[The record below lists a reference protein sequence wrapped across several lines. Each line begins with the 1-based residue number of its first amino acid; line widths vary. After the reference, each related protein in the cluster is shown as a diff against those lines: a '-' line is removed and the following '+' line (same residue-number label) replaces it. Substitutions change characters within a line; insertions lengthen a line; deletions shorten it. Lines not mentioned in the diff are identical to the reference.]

1 MNIVRCLLAVAFLCT
16 AAGMWPSNGEAAAYP
31 CRIPQGHGGES
42 NLMPVIGFVD
52 SHILAEGQTL
62 LDIARKYGLG
72 YNQMVLVHPDMAY
85 QKAEDCCEDSEKS
98 AEEAKAAASRAEAAA
113 EKSERIFDKISGK

>member
-1 MNIVRCLLAVAFLCT
+1 
-16 AAGMWPSNGEAAAYP
+16 MWPSNGEAAAYP

-42 NLMPVIGFVD
+42 NLMSVIGFVD
-52 SHILAEGQTL
+52 SHIVAEGQTL

-85 QKAEDCCEDSEKS
+85 QKVEDCCEDSEKS
-98 AEEAKAAASRAEAAA
+98 AEEAKAAASRAEPPLKNPREFSTKSAASNLEA
-113 EKSERIFDKISGK
+113 KTGKRRLRQQ